1 MLVSIYIILLV
12 NEYVIDRT
20 YVIIICDN
28 RIIYL
33 YIYYGHG
40 ILKSGGY
47 QSDGNSYF

>member
-33 YIYYGHG
+33 YI
-40 ILKSGGY
+40 LL
-47 QSDGNSYF
+47 QSWYPKIRWIPK